1 MFKKFF
7 KFIAL
12 PFKSD
17 DDIENYSAIHPKAG
31 KVAKFIKGIFT
42 AINVYVDLWSLN
54 ELLKIVGKGF
64 KHFPDIV
71 KISGKIGE
79 KIGKAVANFGKIT
92 KVATAVV

>member
-7 KFIAL
+7 KFITL

-17 DDIENYSAIHPKAG
+17 ADIENYSAIHPKAG

-54 ELLKIVGKGF
+54 ELLKMFGKGI
-64 KHFPDIV
+64 KHFPDVVQIV
-71 KISGKIGE
+71 GKFT
-79 KIGKAVANFGKIT
+79 GKAA
-92 KVATAVV
+92 KVAAVAI

>member
-17 DDIENYSAIHPKAG
+17 ADIENYSAIHPKAG

-54 ELLKIVGKGF
+54 ELLKMFGKGI
-64 KHFPDIV
+64 KHFPDIT
-71 KISGKIGE
+71 
-79 KIGKAVANFGKIT
+79 KAVAKFTGKAA
-92 KVATAVV
+92 KVAAVAI